1 MLPLRERMELMSII
15 KDINL
20 KEEGH
25 QRIAWVAKNMPVL
38 NAVGDRFEREKPFAG
53 MKIALSIHLEAKTAY
68 LVKTLA
74 RGGAEMHVSGSNPLS
89 TQDCIC
95 AALADDGIT
104 VNAIHGSDPEQT
116 VALWKET
123 LSCHPDLVIDDGSDL
138 INLLLGESK
147 AYADRI
153 IGGCEETT
161 SGVQRLRGWE
171 RTGRLAFPVMAIN
184 DAHCKSFFDNT
195 YGTGQSS
202 WDGIMRTTNLQ
213 INGKTVVVAG
223 YGYCGRGVAAT
234 AHGLNAQVIVTEI
247 DPVKAILAIMDGYRV
262 MTMAEAAPLGDIF
275 VTVTACC
282 DVIRPEHFAVMKDG
296 AIVANAGH
304 FNIEIDLAGLQKMSV
319 GKTELRKNLDGYRLP
334 DGRMIAVIADGGLC
348 NIAAADGHPVEIM
361 DMSFALQAVGA
372 EFLVKNRGKLA
383 PRVYDIPAELDRYV
397 AELKLRAFGGTL
409 DTLNDKQR
417 AYLAGH

>member
-1 MLPLRERMELMSII
+1 MSII
-15 KDINL
+15 KDIQL
-20 KEEGH
+20 KDEGH
-25 QRIAWVAKNMPVL
+25 QRIEWVAKNMPVL
-38 NAVGDRFEREKPFAG
+38 NAIGERFEREKPFAG
-53 MKIALSIHLEAKTAY
+53 LKIALSIHLEAKTAY

-74 RGGAEMHVSGSNPLS
+74 RGGAEMHVSGSNPRS
-89 TQDCIC
+89 TQDCVC
-95 AALADDGIT
+95 AALVDDGIT

-123 LSCHPDLVIDDGSDL
+123 LSCHPNLVIDDGSDL
-138 INLLLGESK
+138 INLLLGDCREF
-147 AYADRI
+147 ADRV

-161 SGVQRLRGWE
+161 SGVQRLHGWE
-171 RTGRLAFPVMAIN
+171 RTGRLAFPVMAVN
-184 DAHCKSFFDNT
+184 DAHCKSYFDNT
-195 YGTGQSS
+195 YGTGQSA

-234 AHGLNAQVIVTEI
+234 ARGLNAQVIVTEI

-262 MTMAEAAPLGDIF
+262 MPMAQAAPLGDIF

-296 AIVANAGH
+296 AIIANAGH
-304 FNIEIDLAGLQKMSV
+304 FNIEIDLDGLKKMAV
-319 GKTELRKNLDGYRLP
+319 ETLALRKNLDGYRLP
-334 DGRMIAVIADGGLC
+334 DGRVLAVIADGGLC

-361 DMSFALQAVGA
+361 DMSFALQALGA
-372 EFLVKNRGKLA
+372 EYLLKNRGKLA
-383 PRVYDIPAELDRYV
+383 PKVYDIPAEVDRHV
-397 AELKLRAFGGTL
+397 AELKLKAFGGAV